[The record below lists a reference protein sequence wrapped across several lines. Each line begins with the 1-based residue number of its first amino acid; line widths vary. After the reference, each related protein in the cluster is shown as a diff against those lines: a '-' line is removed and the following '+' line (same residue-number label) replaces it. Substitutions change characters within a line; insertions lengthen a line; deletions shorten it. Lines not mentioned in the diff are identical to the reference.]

1 MVKTFSYLISYITE
15 KCSNSIELPLTR
27 TRGDFQTSI
36 LGFKICLFMSP
47 WNHLTQTAPNMRHF
61 LFGTKFALFG
71 HSYRRLPLQVVLWN
85 VFQEFVNPDLL
96 SIHRWSY
103 GIVLYEVFT
112 IGRLFV
118 IFSYNAVNYSITL
131 IEAMDGC
138 FVFCQ

>member
-1 MVKTFSYLISYITE
+1 MSFHVTLKSFNTDSTEYETFS
-15 KCSNSIELPLTR
+15 
-27 TRGDFQTSI
+27 
-36 LGFKICLFMSP
+36 
-47 WNHLTQTAPNMRHF
+47 
-61 LFGTKFALFG
+61 GTKFALFG